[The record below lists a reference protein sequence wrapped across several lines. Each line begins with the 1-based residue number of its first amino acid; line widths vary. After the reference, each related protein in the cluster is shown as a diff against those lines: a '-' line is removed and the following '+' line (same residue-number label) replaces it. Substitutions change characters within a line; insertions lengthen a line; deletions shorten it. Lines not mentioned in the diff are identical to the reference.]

1 MMLDRRSLLASMLMS
16 TEGFVRPEAVV
27 LPESALIPEK
37 NLISPPPNQFTHEL
51 TREQPYYYA
60 SAREDV
66 PPDGR
71 LPAGTNVV
79 LLVYDDG
86 ERCRVAD
93 GRGLYVEIEY
103 AALKRL

>member
-16 TEGFVRPEAVV
+16 MEGFVRPEAVV
-27 LPESALIPEK
+27 LPESALIPDK
-37 NLISPPPNQFTHEL
+37 NLISPAPNQFTHEL
-51 TREQPYYYA
+51 MVEQPYYYA
-60 SAREDV
+60 SAQEGV

-79 LLVYDDG
+79 LLVYDGG
-86 ERCRVAD
+86 ERCRVVD